1 MNFVDRILIG
11 GTIVKGSA
19 INLTS
24 IEIDKTK
31 KLILAALFAALTCV
45 GTMIIKVPTPT
56 LGYIHPGDG
65 FVLLSGLILGPI
77 WGALAAGFGSALSDL
92 IGGYFIYVPATFII
106 KALTA
111 LVACFVYKAITKILN
126 SKLELPQL
134 IISGIAGE
142 AVMAIGYFL
151 FEIFMLSVVNETT
164 LSAGLIAST
173 AGIIPN
179 IIQGIFGVII
189 MSVLYPLLK
198 KLSINQ

>member
-1 MNFVDRILIG
+1 MSDTSV
-11 GTIVKGSA
+11 
-19 INLTS
+19 NLKPVATVN
-24 IEIDKTK
+24 TK

-111 LVACFVYKAITKILN
+111 LVAFFVYKGIISILKTKT
-126 SKLELPQL
+126 ELPQL

-142 AVMAIGYFL
+142 AVMVVGYFL

-164 LSAGLIAST
+164 LSAGVIASV

-179 IIQGIFGVII
+179 IIQGVFGVII